1 MTAAFTPPPGRFG
14 LPWIGETLEFFA
26 DPDFAKKRHQLYG
39 PVFKTRLLG
48 RPTIFLKGP
57 EANYFVLTQEN
68 KYFVISWPPSVK
80 ALLGPLSLALQ
91 SGEVHANRRK
101 LMAQAFQPRALVGY
115 VPAMVEISDRYLER
129 WANLGTLTWYPEL
142 RNYTFDIACKL
153 LIGLDNASTTD
164 LGHWFETW
172 CEGLF
177 SIPLNLP
184 WTRFGQAYRCR
195 SQLLEGLAVLI
206 RDRKQQPDPGTD
218 ALGLLLQ
225 ATDEDGNHLSTEE
238 LKDQVLLLLFAGHE
252 TLTSA
257 IASFCLLMAQH
268 PDIKIKAKAEQ
279 AAFAGQPLTLE
290 TLKQMT
296 YLEQVLK
303 EVLRLI
309 APVGGGFRRVV
320 EPCQYGGFTLPKD
333 WNVLYQINLTHKD
346 SDTFSTPDQFDP
358 ERFNPE
364 RAEDKA
370 KPFSLV
376 PFGGGLRECL
386 GKEFARLEMKV
397 FAAKLL
403 QGYDWCLLPEQDLT
417 LVTVPTPHPKD
428 GLKVQLSRD
437 E

>member
-1 MTAAFTPPPGRFG
+1 MAAALTPPPGRFG
-14 LPWIGETLEFFA
+14 LPWLGESLEFFK
-26 DPDFAKKRHQLYG
+26 DPDFAKKRHQRYG

-48 RPTIFLKGP
+48 RPTVFLKGP

-68 KYFVISWPPSVK
+68 KYFEISLPPSLK
-80 ALLGPLSLALQ
+80 ALLGPLSLSLQ

-101 LMAQAFQPRALVGY
+101 VMAQAFQPRALAGY
-115 VPAMVEISDRYLER
+115 VSTMTEISDRYLER
-129 WANLGTLTWYPEL
+129 WANLSTLTWCPEL
-142 RNYTFDIACKL
+142 RRYTFDIACKL
-153 LIGLDNASTTD
+153 LVGLDNASETD
-164 LGHWFETW
+164 LGRWFETW
-172 CEGLF
+172 CDGLF

-184 WTRFGQAYRCR
+184 WMRFGKAYRCR
-195 SQLLEGLAVLI
+195 EQLLEGLATLI
-206 RDRKQQPDPGTD
+206 RDRKQQTNPGTD

-225 ATDEDGNHLSTEE
+225 ATDEEGNALSTEE

-252 TLTSA
+252 TLASA
-257 IASFCLLMAQH
+257 LTSFCLLLAQH
-268 PDIKIKAKAEQ
+268 PDIKAKAKAEQ
-279 AAFAGQPLTLE
+279 TAFVGQPLTPD

-320 EPCQYGGFTLPKD
+320 KPCQFGGFTLPQD
-333 WNVLYQINLTHKD
+333 WNVIYQISVTHKD
-346 SDTFSTPDQFDP
+346 SSTFSTPDQFDP
-358 ERFNPE
+358 ERFSPE

-386 GKEFARLEMKV
+386 GKEFARLEMKI

-403 QGYDWCLLPEQDLT
+403 QGYDWNLLPDQDLT
-417 LVTVPTPHPKD
+417 LITVPTPHPKD
-428 GLKVQLSRD
+428 GLKVQVFRNC
-437 E
+437 